1 MSKQLSCKHILW
13 KQKHK
18 MKTPVKWHYYQKK
31 KKKKRMKEKERK
43 TEEKETI
50 GMVRNLKSNCP
61 TKRLYS
67 TGYFLSMQQN

>member
-18 MKTPVKWHYYQKK
+18 MKTPVKWHDY

-50 GMVRNLKSNCP
+50 GMVRN
-61 TKRLYS
+61 
-67 TGYFLSMQQN
+67 